1 MIVLNNLDTTIEL
14 KNKLEIIADYNQYLS
29 A

>member
-14 KNKLEIIADYNQYLS
+14 KNKLEIIADYNKYLNT
-29 A
+29 